1 MTKKGMRIVPRG
13 NNSLNNFT
21 PFKSY
26 VVIAGTGDLNL
37 NPLAKFYG
45 HVVLS
50 EEACNV
56 VDDLGEVRFVT
67 MDFFRDLSAEFGVGR

>member
-1 MTKKGMRIVPRG
+1 MRIVPRG
-13 NNSLNNFT
+13 NNSLDNFT

-37 NPLAKFYG
+37 NHLAKFYG